1 MKFFKYLIIV
11 MILIIL
17 TGCSIDYNL
26 YVTDNYIDENINI
39 NAEDNSE
46 NINDANK
53 KYNPLHYSD
62 DIEYNQT
69 VKRKN
74 GKIIVNL
81 QYRYKFEEFKN
92 ANSFNQGFYNRNVSL
107 DNNTI
112 NINLSD
118 FSGFAP
124 NVNFDIKIKTK
135 NEVIES
141 NADIVKGN
149 TYIWH
154 VDGNNKDKLKIDIK
168 SKKDFI
174 LTLEAEDKIVYL
186 GECADL
192 STQMLYIRK
201 MIEKEKGI
209 EGEFFINMDLNSSN
223 PVFREKV

>member
-81 QYRYKFEEFKN
+81 QYRYKLEEFKN

-154 VDGNNKDKLKIDIK
+154 VDGKHKDKLKIDIK
-168 SKKDFI
+168 IKRGTAKNESIF
-174 LTLEAEDKIVYL
+174 AQYSVV
-186 GECADL
+186 
-192 STQMLYIRK
+192 LYIIGAIILFVVIFSIRLFVKKRK
-201 MIEKEKGI
+201 E
-209 EGEFFINMDLNSSN
+209 SN
-223 PVFREKV
+223 KI

>member
-81 QYRYKFEEFKN
+81 QYRYKLEEFKN

-107 DNNTI
+107 EDDII

-124 NVNFDIKIKTK
+124 TVDFDIRIKTK

-154 VDGNNKDKLKIDIK
+154 VDGKHKDKLKIDIK
-168 SKKDFI
+168 IKRGTAKNESIF
-174 LTLEAEDKIVYL
+174 AQYSVV
-186 GECADL
+186 
-192 STQMLYIRK
+192 LYIIGAIILFVVIFSIRLFVKKRK
-201 MIEKEKGI
+201 E
-209 EGEFFINMDLNSSN
+209 SN
-223 PVFREKV
+223 KI

>member
-1 MKFFKYLIIV
+1 MNFFKYFIII

-39 NAEDNSE
+39 SADDNSK

-107 DNNTI
+107 EDNII

-124 NVNFDIKIKTK
+124 TVDFDIRIKTK

-154 VDGNNKDKLKIDIK
+154 VDGKHKDKLKIDIK
-168 SKKDFI
+168 IKRGTAKNESIF
-174 LTLEAEDKIVYL
+174 EQYSVV
-186 GECADL
+186 
-192 STQMLYIRK
+192 LYIIGAIILFVVIFSICLFVKKRK
-201 MIEKEKGI
+201 E
-209 EGEFFINMDLNSSN
+209 SN
-223 PVFREKV
+223 KI

>member
-39 NAEDNSE
+39 NADDNSE

-81 QYRYKFEEFKN
+81 QYRYKLEEFKN

-107 DNNTI
+107 EDDII

-124 NVNFDIKIKTK
+124 TVDFDIRIKTK

-154 VDGNNKDKLKIDIK
+154 VDGKHKDKLKIDIK
-168 SKKDFI
+168 IKRGTAKNESIF
-174 LTLEAEDKIVYL
+174 AQYSVV
-186 GECADL
+186 
-192 STQMLYIRK
+192 LYIIGAIILFVVIFSIRLFVKKRK
-201 MIEKEKGI
+201 E
-209 EGEFFINMDLNSSN
+209 SN
-223 PVFREKV
+223 KI

>member
-1 MKFFKYLIIV
+1 MKFFKYFIII
-11 MILIIL
+11 MILTIL

-39 NAEDNSE
+39 NADDNSE

-81 QYRYKFEEFKN
+81 QYRYKLEEFKN

-107 DNNTI
+107 EDDII

-124 NVNFDIKIKTK
+124 TVDFDIRIKTK

-154 VDGNNKDKLKIDIK
+154 VDGKHKDKLKIDIK
-168 SKKDFI
+168 IKRGTAKNESIF
-174 LTLEAEDKIVYL
+174 AQYSVV
-186 GECADL
+186 
-192 STQMLYIRK
+192 LYIIGAIILFVVIFSIRLFVKKRK
-201 MIEKEKGI
+201 E
-209 EGEFFINMDLNSSN
+209 SN
-223 PVFREKV
+223 KI

>member
-1 MKFFKYLIIV
+1 MKFFKYFIII
-11 MILIIL
+11 MILTIL

-81 QYRYKFEEFKN
+81 QYRYKLEEFKN
-92 ANSFNQGFYNRNVSL
+92 SNSFNQGFYNRNVSL
-107 DNNTI
+107 EDDII

-124 NVNFDIKIKTK
+124 TVDFDIRIKTK

-154 VDGNNKDKLKIDIK
+154 VDGKHKDKLKIDIK
-168 SKKDFI
+168 IKRGTAKNESIF
-174 LTLEAEDKIVYL
+174 AQYSVV
-186 GECADL
+186 
-192 STQMLYIRK
+192 LYIIGAIILFVVIFSIRLFVKKRK
-201 MIEKEKGI
+201 E
-209 EGEFFINMDLNSSN
+209 SN
-223 PVFREKV
+223 KI

>member
-168 SKKDFI
+168 IKRGTAKNISIFEQYSIILCIVGLILLFIIVFSIIFIVKKRK
-174 LTLEAEDKIVYL
+174 ESNKI
-186 GECADL
+186 
-192 STQMLYIRK
+192 
-201 MIEKEKGI
+201 
-209 EGEFFINMDLNSSN
+209 
-223 PVFREKV
+223 

>member
-1 MKFFKYLIIV
+1 MKFFKYFIII
-11 MILIIL
+11 MILTIL

-39 NAEDNSE
+39 NADDNSE

-53 KYNPLHYSD
+53 KYNPLNYSN

-81 QYRYKFEEFKN
+81 QYRYKLEEFKN

-107 DNNTI
+107 EDDII

-124 NVNFDIKIKTK
+124 TVDFDIRIKTK

-154 VDGNNKDKLKIDIK
+154 VDGKHKDKLKIDIK
-168 SKKDFI
+168 IKRGTAKNESIF
-174 LTLEAEDKIVYL
+174 AQYSVV
-186 GECADL
+186 
-192 STQMLYIRK
+192 LYIIGAIILFVVIFSIRLFVKKRK
-201 MIEKEKGI
+201 E
-209 EGEFFINMDLNSSN
+209 SN
-223 PVFREKV
+223 KI

>member
-168 SKKDFI
+168 IKRGTAKNISIFEQYSIILCIVGLVLLFIIVFSIIFIVKKRK
-174 LTLEAEDKIVYL
+174 ESNKI
-186 GECADL
+186 
-192 STQMLYIRK
+192 
-201 MIEKEKGI
+201 
-209 EGEFFINMDLNSSN
+209 
-223 PVFREKV
+223 

>member
-1 MKFFKYLIIV
+1 MKFFKYFIII
-11 MILIIL
+11 MILTIL

-39 NAEDNSE
+39 NADDNSE

-81 QYRYKFEEFKN
+81 QYRYKLEEFKN

-107 DNNTI
+107 EDDII

-124 NVNFDIKIKTK
+124 TVDFDIRIKTK

-168 SKKDFI
+168 IKRGTAKNISIFEQYSIILCIVGLILLFIIVFSIIFIVKKRK
-174 LTLEAEDKIVYL
+174 ESNKI
-186 GECADL
+186 
-192 STQMLYIRK
+192 
-201 MIEKEKGI
+201 
-209 EGEFFINMDLNSSN
+209 
-223 PVFREKV
+223 

>member
-1 MKFFKYLIIV
+1 MKFFKYFIII
-11 MILIIL
+11 MILTIL

-39 NAEDNSE
+39 NADDNSE

-107 DNNTI
+107 EDDII

-124 NVNFDIKIKTK
+124 TVDFDIRIKTK

-154 VDGNNKDKLKIDIK
+154 VDGKHKDKLKIDIK
-168 SKKDFI
+168 IKRGTAKNESIF
-174 LTLEAEDKIVYL
+174 EQYSVV
-186 GECADL
+186 
-192 STQMLYIRK
+192 LYIIGAIILFVVIFSIRLFVKKRK
-201 MIEKEKGI
+201 E
-209 EGEFFINMDLNSSN
+209 SN
-223 PVFREKV
+223 KI

>member
-1 MKFFKYLIIV
+1 MKFFKYFIII
-11 MILIIL
+11 MILTIL

-107 DNNTI
+107 EDDII

-124 NVNFDIKIKTK
+124 TVDFDIRIKTK

-154 VDGNNKDKLKIDIK
+154 VDGKHKDKLKIDIK
-168 SKKDFI
+168 IKRGTAKNESIF
-174 LTLEAEDKIVYL
+174 EQYSVV
-186 GECADL
+186 
-192 STQMLYIRK
+192 LYIIGAIILFVVIFSIRLFVKKRK
-201 MIEKEKGI
+201 E
-209 EGEFFINMDLNSSN
+209 SN
-223 PVFREKV
+223 KI

>member
-168 SKKDFI
+168 IKRGTAKNESIFAQYSIILCIVGLILLFIIVFSIIFIVKKRK
-174 LTLEAEDKIVYL
+174 ESNKI
-186 GECADL
+186 
-192 STQMLYIRK
+192 
-201 MIEKEKGI
+201 
-209 EGEFFINMDLNSSN
+209 
-223 PVFREKV
+223 

>member
-1 MKFFKYLIIV
+1 MKFFKYFIII
-11 MILIIL
+11 MILTIL

-39 NAEDNSE
+39 NADDNSE

-81 QYRYKFEEFKN
+81 QYRYKLEEFKN
-92 ANSFNQGFYNRNVSL
+92 ANSFNQGFHNRNVSL
-107 DNNTI
+107 EDDII

-124 NVNFDIKIKTK
+124 TVDFDIRIKTK

-154 VDGNNKDKLKIDIK
+154 VDGKHKDKLKIDIK
-168 SKKDFI
+168 IKRGTAKNESIF
-174 LTLEAEDKIVYL
+174 AQYSVV
-186 GECADL
+186 
-192 STQMLYIRK
+192 LYIIGAIILFVVIFSIRLFVKKRK
-201 MIEKEKGI
+201 E
-209 EGEFFINMDLNSSN
+209 SN
-223 PVFREKV
+223 KI

>member
-1 MKFFKYLIIV
+1 MKFLKYFIII
-11 MILIIL
+11 MILTIL
-17 TGCSIDYNL
+17 TGCSIEYNL

-39 NAEDNSE
+39 SADDNSE

-81 QYRYKFEEFKN
+81 QYRYKLEEFKN

-107 DNNTI
+107 EDNII

-124 NVNFDIKIKTK
+124 TVDFDIKVKTK

-154 VDGNNKDKLKIDIK
+154 VDGKNKDKLKIDIK
-168 SKKDFI
+168 IKRGTAKNESIFEQYSV
-174 LTLEAEDKIVYL
+174 L
-186 GECADL
+186 
-192 STQMLYIRK
+192 LYIIGAIILFVVIFSIRLFVKKRK
-201 MIEKEKGI
+201 E
-209 EGEFFINMDLNSSN
+209 SN
-223 PVFREKV
+223 KI

>member
-1 MKFFKYLIIV
+1 MKFLKYFIII
-11 MILIIL
+11 MILTIL

-39 NAEDNSE
+39 SADDNSE

-81 QYRYKFEEFKN
+81 QYRYKLEEFKN

-107 DNNTI
+107 EDNII

-124 NVNFDIKIKTK
+124 TVDFDIKVKTK

-154 VDGNNKDKLKIDIK
+154 VDGKNKDKLKIDIK
-168 SKKDFI
+168 IKRGTAKNESIFEQYSV
-174 LTLEAEDKIVYL
+174 L
-186 GECADL
+186 
-192 STQMLYIRK
+192 LYIIGAIILFVVIFSIRLFVKKRK
-201 MIEKEKGI
+201 E
-209 EGEFFINMDLNSSN
+209 SN
-223 PVFREKV
+223 KI

>member
-69 VKRKN
+69 IKRKN

-168 SKKDFI
+168 IKRGTAKNISIFEQYSIILCIVGLVLLFIIVFSIIFIVKKRK
-174 LTLEAEDKIVYL
+174 ESNKI
-186 GECADL
+186 
-192 STQMLYIRK
+192 
-201 MIEKEKGI
+201 
-209 EGEFFINMDLNSSN
+209 
-223 PVFREKV
+223 

>member
-1 MKFFKYLIIV
+1 MKFFKYFIII
-11 MILIIL
+11 MILTIL

-81 QYRYKFEEFKN
+81 QYRYKLEEFKN

-107 DNNTI
+107 EDDII

-124 NVNFDIKIKTK
+124 TVDFDIRIKTK

-154 VDGNNKDKLKIDIK
+154 VDGKHKDKLKIDIK
-168 SKKDFI
+168 IKRGTAKNESIF
-174 LTLEAEDKIVYL
+174 AQYSVV
-186 GECADL
+186 
-192 STQMLYIRK
+192 LYIIGAIILFVVIFSIRLFVKKRK
-201 MIEKEKGI
+201 E
-209 EGEFFINMDLNSSN
+209 SN
-223 PVFREKV
+223 KI

>member
-1 MKFFKYLIIV
+1 MKFFKYFIII
-11 MILIIL
+11 MILTIL

-39 NAEDNSE
+39 SADDNSE

-107 DNNTI
+107 EDNII

-124 NVNFDIKIKTK
+124 TVDFDIRIKTK

-154 VDGNNKDKLKIDIK
+154 VDGKNKDKLKIDIK
-168 SKKDFI
+168 IKRGTAKNESIFEQYSV
-174 LTLEAEDKIVYL
+174 L
-186 GECADL
+186 
-192 STQMLYIRK
+192 LYIIGAIILFVVIFSIRLFVKKRK
-201 MIEKEKGI
+201 E
-209 EGEFFINMDLNSSN
+209 SN
-223 PVFREKV
+223 KI